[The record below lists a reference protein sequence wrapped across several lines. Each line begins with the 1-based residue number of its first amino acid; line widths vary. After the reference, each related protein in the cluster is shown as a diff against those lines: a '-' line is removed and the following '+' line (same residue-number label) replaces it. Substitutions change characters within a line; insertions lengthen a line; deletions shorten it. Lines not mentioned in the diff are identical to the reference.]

1 MIALSDADFVAIR
14 GKDSDFLLNKGA
26 DKYGDDYE
34 ESIEYYRLSAAMGNP
49 QAISNLGYCYLYGR
63 SIDPNVSLA
72 LAYFTIAGD
81 LGVIDALYKL
91 GNIYSSNDFVDKD
104 EELEKYYYKKAN
116 DALLDSYASY
126 DDFPSLSLAIGK
138 ETMEKGLFDTDLDR
152 AYYLLKCAEK
162 GFKKYLDA
170 GDDFYEDHYAETLD
184 LLEDKQFDDEIKDN
198 YNAIYNDEEDEVIW
212 I

>member
-1 MIALSDADFVAIR
+1 MVALSDADFVAIR
-14 GKDSDFLLNKGA
+14 GKDSNFLLSKGA

-63 SIDPNVSLA
+63 SIEPNVSLA
-72 LAYFTIAGD
+72 LAYFTVAAD

-91 GNIYSSNDFVDKD
+91 GNIYSSDEFVDKD
-104 EELEKYYYKKAN
+104 EELEKYYYEKAI
-116 DALLDSYASY
+116 DALLDSYSDY
-126 DDFPSLSLAIGK
+126 EDYPSLSLAVAK
-138 ETMEKGLFDTDLDR
+138 ETMEDGLFDTDLDR
-152 AYYLLKCAEK
+152 AYFLLKCAEN
-162 GFKKYLDA
+162 GFKKYIDN

-198 YNAIYNDEEDEVIW
+198 YNQIYENEEDDVI
-212 I
+212 